1 MKISQGGGG
10 AGWGDPLDRPAE
22 SVLEDVLDEYVSFEA
37 ARDAY
42 GVVLTGSLEE
52 LDLAIDVAATRELR
66 SSRRNV
72 A

>member
-1 MKISQGGGG
+1 M
-10 AGWGDPLDRPAE
+10 
-22 SVLEDVLDEYVSFEA
+22 LDEYVSLEA

-52 LDLAIDVAATRELR
+52 LDLVLDVEATRELR
-66 SSRRNV
+66 NSRRNG